1 MTASFWYNKPTELV
15 NPQQISMVWPTPS
28 MSYAEKLNAITR
40 LVIILSIVGYLIT
53 KSYKIAFSGLIT
65 IVGIVLLFLNNP
77 NNTPEKYKQQV
88 LDSLNTEGFTGQAA
102 MEALKD
108 NFSEPTTNN
117 PLQNTEVIGSD
128 VERKPAPP
136 SFNPIV
142 NEQINEAA
150 KKQIQELNPDIPEID
165 KKLFKDLGDH
175 ENFENSMR
183 PFYSMPNTR
192 TPNDQ
197 RSFTDF
203 CYGDMESRKE
213 ENGLLNV
220 NKF

>member
-1 MTASFWYNKPTELV
+1 MTASFWYNKPSELV
-15 NPQQISMVWPTPS
+15 NSQQISMVWPTPS

-40 LVIILSIVGYLIT
+40 LVIILSIVGYLVT
-53 KSYKIAFSGLIT
+53 KWYKIALSGAIT
-65 IVGIVLLFLNNP
+65 LLGIVLLFLNNP
-77 NNTPEKYKQQV
+77 NNTPERYKEEV
-88 LDSLNTEGFTGQAA
+88 LNSLNTEGFTGEAA
-102 MEALKD
+102 IEALKD
-108 NFSEPTTNN
+108 NFSEPTVNN
-117 PLQNTEVIGSD
+117 PLQNTEVIGAD
-128 VERKPAPP
+128 IERKPAPP

-142 NEQINEAA
+142 SEQINEAT
-150 KKQIQELNPDIPEID
+150 KKQIQELNPDIPGID

-197 RSFTDF
+197 RSFTEF
-203 CYGDMESRKE
+203 CYGDMGSRKE
-213 ENGLLNV
+213 DNGLLNV